1 MHSVIGLIGAIALGI
16 WAYATPPGWFRIT
29 GIILAVILGITSIIV
44 IIRQERR
51 ASERHAWEK
60 EQQA

>member
-1 MHSVIGLIGAIALGI
+1 MHSVISLLGAIALGI
-16 WAYATPPGWFRIT
+16 WAYATPPDWFRTT
-29 GIILAVILGITSIIV
+29 GLTLAVILGITSIVI

-60 EQQA
+60 EQQ